1 MARTNSRQRAYDA
14 VKLFEGMGK
23 TVKSITFLKGGEF
36 KLEFVTEEQEE
47 QHEFDNIDWSAAE
60 REANSLDSKDFKLGK
75 PEKKAPRGSRQAL
88 KDRLANEKNKN
99 A

>member
-1 MARTNSRQRAYDA
+1 MARTNTRQRAYDA

-36 KLEFVTEEQEE
+36 KLEFVTEE
-47 QHEFDNIDWSAAE
+47 DDSDYNP
-60 REANSLDSKDFKLGK
+60 LDHIDFKMYK

-88 KDRLANEKNKN
+88 KDRLAKK
-99 A
+99 